1 LPLKISPGALA
12 VAFGLQGEEQPHRL
26 AIRHRLEPAQFRG
39 PQGCGQRKEQD
50 IGGGG
55 SSGPAPVG
63 WAAAERLT
71 HLEAQ
76 EMAPAHGGSQAS
88 KTIRLNRGKTLNPNQ
103 RQQEFRAKA
112 IALQLGKLRAAGLFS
127 GAMAFKGSESG
138 N

>member
-1 LPLKISPGALA
+1 
-12 VAFGLQGEEQPHRL
+12 V
-26 AIRHRLEPAQFRG
+26 
-39 PQGCGQRKEQD
+39 
-50 IGGGG
+50 
-55 SSGPAPVG
+55 
-63 WAAAERLT
+63 RLT